1 MPATGR
7 AGTSVAPAAPATEAV
22 ADGEA
27 AAGAPEATFAGARL
41 SVGRATTRRC
51 TVRGGGGATGGKGRT
66 SVVSSCGGGGDG
78 AGTGAGVIGAGTGG
92 ASVSTCSRGEGAGA
106 GIGAGTTGSICSRGD
121 GAVATGISGPGAG
134 CANIK
139 FTAISPGSGGLL
151 ANRCDS
157 KITPAS
163 SATWASTAK
172 TTFCREG
179 PPRRG
184 NPRSSG
190 AQAEGP
196 TSQTALA
203 GASTVSPM
211 AANMPTAL
219 HEDNPH
225 TLARLDQRSI
235 LTP

>member
-7 AGTSVAPAAPATEAV
+7 AGTSVAPAAPTAGAV
-22 ADGEA
+22 AGGEA
-27 AAGAPEATFAGARL
+27 AGGAPEITLAGARL

-51 TVRGGGGATGGKGRT
+51 TVRGGGGATGGKGRA
-66 SVVSSCGGGGDG
+66 SVVSSCGGGGAG
-78 AGTGAGVIGAGTGG
+78 AGTGAGVIGAGAGG
-92 ASVSTCSRGEGAGA
+92 VGVSTCSRGEGAGV
-106 GIGAGTTGSICSRGD
+106 GIGVGSTGSICSRGD
-121 GAVATGISGPGAG
+121 GTAATGISGAADGA
-134 CANIK
+134 NTR
-139 FTAISPGSGGLL
+139 FTAISPGSGGRL

-172 TTFCREG
+172 ATFWGEG

-184 NPRSSG
+184 DPRSGG

-196 TSQTALA
+196 TSRTALA
-203 GASTVSPM
+203 RPSTASPM
-211 AANMPTAL
+211 AANMPIAP
-219 HEDNPH
+219 HEHNPR

-235 LTP
+235 LSP